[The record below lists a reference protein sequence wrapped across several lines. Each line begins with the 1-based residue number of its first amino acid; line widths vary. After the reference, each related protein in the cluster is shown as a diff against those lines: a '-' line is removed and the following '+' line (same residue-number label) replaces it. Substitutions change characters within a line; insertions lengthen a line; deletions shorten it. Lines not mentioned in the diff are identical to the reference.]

1 MDYCSIL
8 LSRCASPSCG
18 HVSLSDWKSFA
29 RWLYIIIFE
38 HMGEGCHKF
47 NIVSREA
54 SRKHGTKPTITSILL
69 PPFLCGEW
77 LSSICSFAC
86 HPMLGS
92 GMILG
97 PSRGCRRHGVL
108 LRSSDICSF
117 CGSLPPSVRLV
128 TIGGRYH
135 VEAPHRRRRD
145 EE

>member
-1 MDYCSIL
+1 MGTSRSLTGNPLLVGYIL
-8 LSRCASPSCG
+8 LYSNTWGR
-18 HVSLSDWKSFA
+18 
-29 RWLYIIIFE
+29 
-38 HMGEGCHKF
+38 GCHKF